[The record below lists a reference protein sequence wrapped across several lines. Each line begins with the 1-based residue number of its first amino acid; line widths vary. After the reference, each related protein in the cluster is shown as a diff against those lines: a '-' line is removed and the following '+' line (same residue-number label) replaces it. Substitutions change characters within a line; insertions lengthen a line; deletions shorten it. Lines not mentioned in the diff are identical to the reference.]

1 MTTNDD
7 KPSDPDGKISRDTAH
22 AKSNRPT
29 GSDDRDRP
37 PKKAK
42 TIGVDHRSSLSS
54 DSANAKLF
62 HWQFSHAKDSHI
74 TEDPDSVAHL
84 VRHFNP
90 NGFLLPSLRNMKKPN
105 TYVKMAV
112 AHAKFA
118 VTLEKRLQDIPR
130 FDELHEVKKVFR
142 ELKLSMKVAQDRERA
157 NITQLAAAGNLRNQA
172 ASLKADFRW
181 LESYEAKKA
190 LDASYLDVLVSLK
203 EKWERKKVAAN
214 CEALLCELPC
224 LRAKESELGA
234 ELGAELDVAVVPSEE
249 NDPGGDSGRSDA
261 QYEDGTLARD

>member
-29 GSDDRDRP
+29 GFDDRDRP

-62 HWQFSHAKDSHI
+62 LWQFSHAKDSHI
-74 TEDPDSVAHL
+74 TEDLDSVAHL

-90 NGFLLPSLRNMKKPN
+90 NGFPLPSLRNMKKPN

-112 AHAKFA
+112 AHAK
-118 VTLEKRLQDIPR
+118 V
-130 FDELHEVKKVFR
+130 
-142 ELKLSMKVAQDRERA
+142 
-157 NITQLAAAGNLRNQA
+157 
-172 ASLKADFRW
+172 W
-181 LESYEAKKA
+181 
-190 LDASYLDVLVSLK
+190 
-203 EKWERKKVAAN
+203 
-214 CEALLCELPC
+214 
-224 LRAKESELGA
+224 
-234 ELGAELDVAVVPSEE
+234 
-249 NDPGGDSGRSDA
+249 
-261 QYEDGTLARD
+261 